1 VRARSRGAFGGL
13 ERGLVLEAHVGGH
26 LAEDAR
32 RLNGRLRIHEN
43 APATEH
49 VLVQRE

>member
-1 VRARSRGAFGGL
+1 MCD
-13 ERGLVLEAHVGGH
+13 LVLEANIGGH

-32 RLNGRLRIHEN
+32 WLNGRLRINEY